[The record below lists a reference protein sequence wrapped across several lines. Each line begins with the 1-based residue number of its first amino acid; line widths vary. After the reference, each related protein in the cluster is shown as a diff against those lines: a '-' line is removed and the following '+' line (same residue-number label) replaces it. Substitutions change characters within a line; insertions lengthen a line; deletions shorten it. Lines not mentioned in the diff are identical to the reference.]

1 MTVLT
6 TSLRACALGTY
17 LHASCE
23 KPPGRSNVTCYQIT
37 LCLTAAKHHF
47 YQEFCFG
54 VSRGTSAFYSES
66 SSLEMT
72 VAYNVTSSVRFRYI
86 SPRFLR
92 EAPGRSN
99 VTFYQITLCLTAARS
114 ITFIKSFCFGVSR
127 GTSAFYSESNSL
139 EMTVPT
145 TSLRACAIGTYLH
158 ASCEKPLGWSNVT
171 CY

>member
-72 VAYNVTSSVRFRYI
+72 VPTTS
-86 SPRFLR
+86 LR
-92 EAPGRSN
+92 ACALGTYLHASCEKPPGRSN